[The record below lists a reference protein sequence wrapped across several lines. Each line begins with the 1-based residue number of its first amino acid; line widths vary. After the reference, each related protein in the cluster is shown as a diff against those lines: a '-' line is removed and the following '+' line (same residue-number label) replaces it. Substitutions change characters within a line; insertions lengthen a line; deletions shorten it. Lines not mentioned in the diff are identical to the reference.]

1 MDQESFEQAI
11 LAVLRDVPEQH
22 HISLLAMVQGLVK
35 EQIQH
40 KTPPTRPTYSVE
52 RHREIRRLTA
62 TIRGSL
68 VEAISAERNERD

>member
-11 LAVLRDVPEQH
+11 LAVLREVPEQH
-22 HISLLAMVQGLVK
+22 RIPILAMVQSLVK
-35 EQIQH
+35 EQIYH

-68 VEAISAERNERD
+68 AEAISAERDERG

>member
-11 LAVLRDVPEQH
+11 LAVLREVPEQH
-22 HISLLAMVQGLVK
+22 RMPILAMVQGLVK
-35 EQIQH
+35 EQIHH
-40 KTPPTRPTYSVE
+40 KTSPTRPTYSVE

-68 VEAISAERNERD
+68 AEAISAERDERG

>member
-22 HISLLAMVQGLVK
+22 RISLLAMVQGLVK

>member
-11 LAVLRDVPEQH
+11 LTVLREVPEQH
-22 HISLLAMVQGLVK
+22 RMPILAMVQGLVK
-35 EQIQH
+35 EQIHQ

-68 VEAISAERNERD
+68 AEAISAERNERG

>member
-1 MDQESFEQAI
+1 
-11 LAVLRDVPEQH
+11 
-22 HISLLAMVQGLVK
+22 VQGLVK

-40 KTPPTRPTYSVE
+40 KTPPTRPRYSVE